1 MGKIAHSNIPPISS
15 NWIAMMSIPYRD
27 ISITALC
34 YRRRDLNGTKWEIVP
49 QKPTCS
55 GSDFQEQGSLL
66 IKDLE
71 ANLGPRLLSTSL
83 TEEKISVVIDPHI
96 QTWEFRNI
104 LKKGCQQGN
113 QKIA

>member
-1 MGKIAHSNIPPISS
+1 MGKFAHSNNVPISS
-15 NWIAMMSIPYRD
+15 NWIAMMSISYRN

-34 YRRRDLNGTKWEIVP
+34 YRRNDLNGTKWEIVP
-49 QKPTCS
+49 QKPTRS
-55 GSDFQEQGSLL
+55 GLDFQEQGSLL
-66 IKDLE
+66 VKDLE
-71 ANLGPRLLSTSL
+71 TNLGPKLLSASL
-83 TEEKISVVIDPHI
+83 TEEKISIVIDPHI